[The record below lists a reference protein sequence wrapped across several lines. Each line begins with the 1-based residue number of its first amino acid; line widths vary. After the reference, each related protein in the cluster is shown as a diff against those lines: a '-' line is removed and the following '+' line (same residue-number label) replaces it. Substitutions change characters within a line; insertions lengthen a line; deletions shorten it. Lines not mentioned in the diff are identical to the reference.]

1 MTIDHAPQAM
11 LTPTE
16 LKTKLKVEA
25 QQVEDFLAICLQN
38 RDIPSTLHASMDYSL
53 LAGGKRLRPVLCL
66 TVAKLFGN
74 DAQGDSVA
82 KAVMPFATAIE
93 CIHTYSLIHD
103 DLPAMDDDDLRRG
116 RPSNHKQFDEATA
129 ILAGDGLL
137 TDAFDF
143 MASTVQ
149 NLPPANVLQAMQ
161 TMARAAGSS
170 GMVGGQAL
178 DMEYTGRDNISLDD
192 LRTMHAMKTGALLRA
207 SCVSGAQLAGASAHD
222 VDCIARFGAAIG
234 SAFQIVDDI
243 LDEIGDEVQLGKP
256 VGSDIE
262 QGKVTYPSL
271 LGIDASRALAQE
283 QVNIAIES
291 LEAFHGDEALFLRS
305 LAQYIV
311 DRVQ

>member
-1 MTIDHAPQAM
+1 MLAPA
-11 LTPTE
+11 E
-16 LKTKLKVEA
+16 LKAQLKAQA
-25 QQVEDFLAICLQN
+25 QQVEDFLAMCLEE
-38 RDIPSTLHASMDYSL
+38 RGIPSRLQESMNYSL

-66 TVAKLFGN
+66 TVASLFGS
-74 DAQGDSVA
+74 DVQDDMVT
-82 KAVMPFATAIE
+82 KAVMPFAAAIE

-116 RPSNHKQFDEATA
+116 KPSNHKQFDEATA

-143 MASTVQ
+143 MASVAQ
-149 NLPPANVLQAMQ
+149 NIPAANVLKAIQ
-161 TMARAAGSS
+161 TMACAAGSS

-178 DMEYTGRDNISLDD
+178 DMEYTGRNDISLHD

-207 SCVSGAQLAGASAHD
+207 SCVSGAELAGASAAD

-243 LDEIGDEVQLGKP
+243 LDEIGDEAQLGKP
-256 VGSDIE
+256 VGSDIA

-283 QVNIAIES
+283 QVDIAMES
-291 LEAFHGDEALFLRS
+291 LAAFKGSDALFLRS